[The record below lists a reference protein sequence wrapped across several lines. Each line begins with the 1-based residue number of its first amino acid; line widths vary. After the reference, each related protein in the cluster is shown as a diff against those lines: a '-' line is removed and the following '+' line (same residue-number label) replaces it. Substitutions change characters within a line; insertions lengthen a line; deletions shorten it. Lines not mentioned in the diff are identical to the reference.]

1 MNNQTTLET
10 KLKSLASEDAAS
22 YLMETFPIEA
32 ENYSEAFKV
41 MAHRSWKKNDQLR
54 LARFYLRKIP
64 FANSK
69 PYEVFASFMSVPNLI
84 SVVKEVITNK
94 ANDSD
99 LLIYY
104 VAPVLKHSIKT
115 EKDRNLVEKFIVELN
130 SRPRVAIEMSGGQS
144 QSVSSRPSFATMSA
158 NSLKR

>member
-1 MNNQTTLET
+1 MNNQTKLEA
-10 KLKSLASEDAAS
+10 KLKGLASEDAAS
-22 YLMETFPIEA
+22 YLMEIFPIES

-69 PYEVFASFMSVPNLI
+69 PYEVFASFMSLPNLI
-84 SVVKEVITNK
+84 SVVKEAISNK
-94 ANDSD
+94 PDDSD
-99 LLIYY
+99 LIVYY
-104 VAPVLKHSIKT
+104 VAPVLKDSIKT
-115 EKDRNLVEKFIVELN
+115 DKDRSLVEKFMVELN
-130 SRPRVAIEMSGGQS
+130 SMPRVAVEMEGGQF
-144 QSVSSRPSFATMSA
+144 QPAISRLSLTTMKA